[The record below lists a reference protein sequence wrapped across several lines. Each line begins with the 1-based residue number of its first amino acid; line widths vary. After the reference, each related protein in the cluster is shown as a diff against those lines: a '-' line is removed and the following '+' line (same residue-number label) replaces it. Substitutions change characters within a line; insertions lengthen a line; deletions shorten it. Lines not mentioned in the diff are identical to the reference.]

1 MCENI
6 GAGDHT
12 VRIRTTQCV
21 NYNSG
26 DYYTGW
32 TSHSRMHIEEVR
44 QSARLDAGNFKTILT
59 YYTVYCSLSSEQS
72 LISGTSFTT

>member
-12 VRIRTTQCV
+12 VKLRTTQCA
-21 NYNSG
+21 NYNPG

-32 TSHSRMHIEEVR
+32 TSYSRMHIEEVR
-44 QSARLDAGNFKTILT
+44 QSARLDAGNFKTMHT
-59 YYTVYCSLSSEQS
+59 YYTVHCSLSSEQS
-72 LISGTSFTT
+72 LISGTSFT